1 MASRRNSAKKGQ
13 KSRGSIQMA
22 VRSEDEAVF
31 IKIEDPEE
39 EKKES
44 KSENRNQRTGLFSLG
59 RVMCGKIV
67 AIIADILNWI
77 CFCGFIKRLLCRIFK
92 FLYEALRDNIE
103 ELEDLSP
110 MVDNLL

>member
-22 VRSEDEAVF
+22 LRSEDEAVF

-44 KSENRNQRTGLFSLG
+44 KSDNRNQRTGVFSWG

-67 AIIADILNWI
+67 AFIADILNWI
-77 CFCGFIKRLLCRIFK
+77 CLCGLIKKILWRIIGYFYK
-92 FLYEALRDNIE
+92 DR
-103 ELEDLSP
+103 EDLTP
-110 MVDNLL
+110 IVDNLF